1 MQKYNL
7 FAYNMRKTVTYFF
20 TARLVDANHE
30 EIAPRVVKLCFYEL
44 ADYSVGIGQ
53 KSVYIFAAWLNAH
66 VSE

>member
-30 EIAPRVVKLCFYEL
+30 VIATCVMELRFDKLAYH
-44 ADYSVGIGQ
+44 SVGVCQ
-53 KSVYIFAAWLNAH
+53 KAVYIFAAWLNAH